1 MEKYVKLAISFVRHQ
16 YLPHLGLTALL
27 IAVSGAIIS
36 FRNLDAGASAQ
47 VMEMYAVLAGIL
59 LLTPLFTPETDAQI
73 WELKRTKV
81 TPMWQLYLG
90 RLLLAVPVLAVTMG
104 IFLLR
109 LHYGGS
115 EFDAGSL
122 FFAAYSEA
130 LFLGATGFFAG
141 AVTNQPVIGYMVSL
155 LYYMGNI
162 GIAGKLGWLGLFPL
176 MRNQPAHQGCFLLT
190 AIALAV
196 LGIWFRERSPGRMIL
211 PFWHHRGA

>member
-1 MEKYVKLAISFVRHQ
+1 MEKYAKLMISFVRHH
-16 YLPHLGLTALL
+16 YLPHLGITALL

-36 FRNLDAGASAQ
+36 FRNLDAEASAQ
-47 VMEMYAVLAGIL
+47 VMEMYAALAGIL
-59 LLTPLFTPETDAQI
+59 LLTPLFAPETDQQI

-81 TPMWQLYLG
+81 TPMWRLYLG
-90 RLLLAVPVLAVTMG
+90 RLFLAVPVLAVTMG

-109 LHYGGS
+109 LHCGGS

-122 FFAAYSEA
+122 FSAAYSEA

-176 MRNQPAHQGCFLLT
+176 MRNQPAHRGCFLLT
-190 AIALAV
+190 AIVLIA
-196 LGIWFRERSPGRMIL
+196 LGILLRERIPGGMTL
-211 PFWHHRGA
+211 PFWYHRGA